1 VLATRNT
8 KIQLVSVAV
17 VFLATALSVAAVPG
31 QQRQPQNQRGV
42 SAAELD
48 SLSDQVRHLS
58 ELIKKT
64 NTTLESYRSRATW
77 LGSVAGLALA
87 VLSIFGWQTL
97 KKAVRRVVERNLER
111 ALSAALEQSL
121 PKVLADTQRRAEDFL
136 LRLAKLLALR
146 SYGAYDEALTEFGWN
161 GRVSSL
167 RGETPTLRRAMIE
180 CLHSAKKNRTTNR
193 EAAWEA
199 LTELAKDDTS
209 AETNRLVLR
218 LAVSGRRYHEG
229 LVFFERLRGDIL
241 GDKESALRA
250 ATLLRKV
257 GRLNDALEVAERYAD
272 ADDIESIV
280 TVAVLQRDLGNFD
293 EVHDVLLPAVNRLM
307 ADPSAELPD
316 GWHRLVNTFVANSLD
331 RHRLDD
337 ALQPAEF
344 VLRSASGAVEIFTV
358 GRLVLALP
366 ADHPHLGDLAE
377 RFREAVARLVP
388 GEATTRCQVI
398 LAQLDGQ
405 PEKAIKL
412 LQASIDEGTLPQGK
426 GMKPD
431 VYFQRCNLGHILITQ
446 GRTQEAIDTL
456 IPAAGFSHGGEAK
469 FYLAVAY
476 GSLGEGLDAA
486 RWLTQAVAETPK
498 WAAHARDH
506 ETLRA
511 IPEVLAVLAKMGRP

>member
-1 VLATRNT
+1 
-8 KIQLVSVAV
+8 
-17 VFLATALSVAAVPG
+17 
-31 QQRQPQNQRGV
+31 
-42 SAAELD
+42 
-48 SLSDQVRHLS
+48 
-58 ELIKKT
+58 
-64 NTTLESYRSRATW
+64 
-77 LGSVAGLALA
+77 
-87 VLSIFGWQTL
+87 
-97 KKAVRRVVERNLER
+97 
-111 ALSAALEQSL
+111 
-121 PKVLADTQRRAEDFL
+121 
-136 LRLAKLLALR
+136 
-146 SYGAYDEALTEFGWN
+146 
-161 GRVSSL
+161 
-167 RGETPTLRRAMIE
+167 
-180 CLHSAKKNRTTNR
+180 
-193 EAAWEA
+193 
-199 LTELAKDDTS
+199 
-209 AETNRLVLR
+209 
-218 LAVSGRRYHEG
+218 
-229 LVFFERLRGDIL
+229 
-241 GDKESALRA
+241 
-250 ATLLRKV
+250 
-257 GRLNDALEVAERYAD
+257 
-272 ADDIESIV
+272 
-280 TVAVLQRDLGNFD
+280 
-293 EVHDVLLPAVNRLM
+293 M